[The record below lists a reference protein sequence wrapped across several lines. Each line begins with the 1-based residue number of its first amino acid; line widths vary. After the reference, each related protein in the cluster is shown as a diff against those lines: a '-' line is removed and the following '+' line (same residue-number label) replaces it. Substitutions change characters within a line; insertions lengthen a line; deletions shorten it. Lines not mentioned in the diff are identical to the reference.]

1 MAPAQQVQVSPPP
14 ILSVLETTLVTP
26 SPSAGAAPPE
36 CSLPLTFF
44 DVLWLTSPP
53 VERVFFYR
61 LAADA
66 DVPAILSNLKTSLAK
81 ALSAYY
87 PLAGRLRLTPG
98 TADRHEIYYQPGDGV
113 TFTVAQYYRDH
124 VDFDELVVDKP
135 RKVCKIAPLAPPLPK
150 GGAVLALQ
158 ATVLRRGL
166 AVGMAVHH
174 AACDGAISTR
184 FLHAW
189 AAAGTG
195 AVAPLPPVIDRTLI
209 KDATGL
215 YDVFLKA
222 MPSADEM
229 EHVKVL
235 DDKLLATFTLS
246 KEDIQRVKD
255 VVASEA
261 GRRGAAPPRCS
272 SLVATFGFMWSC
284 HQRAKDDA
292 GSTGGDPTY
301 LLFPVDHRSRM
312 KPPVPEEYLGN
323 CVGIATHAAPMDQLA
338 AAGASGLFVAC
349 TAVAA
354 AIDEAVRGIGSPET
368 VALWMHRVREAG
380 VAGMWTVAGS
390 PRFRVYEVDFGF
402 GRPAKVEIVSVARTG
417 AMAAAEGRSS
427 RGGIEVG
434 ISLPAAGM
442 QRFQKCFQDA
452 IDWLHHQ

>member
-1 MAPAQQVQVSPPP
+1 
-14 ILSVLETTLVTP
+14 
-26 SPSAGAAPPE
+26 
-36 CSLPLTFF
+36 
-44 DVLWLTSPP
+44 
-53 VERVFFYR
+53 
-61 LAADA
+61 
-66 DVPAILSNLKTSLAK
+66 
-81 ALSAYY
+81 
-87 PLAGRLRLTPG
+87 
-98 TADRHEIYYQPGDGV
+98 
-113 TFTVAQYYRDH
+113 
-124 VDFDELVVDKP
+124 
-135 RKVCKIAPLAPPLPK
+135 
-150 GGAVLALQ
+150 
-158 ATVLRRGL
+158 
-166 AVGMAVHH
+166 MAVHH

-261 GRRGAAPPRCS
+261 AQRGAAPPRCS

>member
-1 MAPAQQVQVSPPP
+1 M
-14 ILSVLETTLVTP
+14 
-26 SPSAGAAPPE
+26 
-36 CSLPLTFF
+36 
-44 DVLWLTSPP
+44 D
-53 VERVFFYR
+53 RV
-61 LAADA
+61 
-66 DVPAILSNLKTSLAK
+66 KT
-81 ALSAYY
+81 
-87 PLAGRLRLTPG
+87 
-98 TADRHEIYYQPGDGV
+98 
-113 TFTVAQYYRDH
+113 
-124 VDFDELVVDKP
+124 
-135 RKVCKIAPLAPPLPK
+135 
-150 GGAVLALQ
+150 
-158 ATVLRRGL
+158 
-166 AVGMAVHH
+166 
-174 AACDGAISTR
+174 
-184 FLHAW
+184 W
-189 AAAGTG
+189 
-195 AVAPLPPVIDRTLI
+195 
-209 KDATGL
+209 
-215 YDVFLKA
+215 
-222 MPSADEM
+222 
-229 EHVKVL
+229 EHR
-235 DDKLLATFTLS
+235 LLATFTLS

-380 VAGMWTVAGS
+380 VAGMWTVAGA
-390 PRFRVYEVDFGF
+390 PRFRVYELGFGF
-402 GRPAKVEIVSVARTG
+402 GRPAKVEIVSVARPG

>member
-1 MAPAQQVQVSPPP
+1 MAPPQQASPRP
-14 ILSVLETTLVTP
+14 ILTVRETTLVAP
-26 SPSAGAAPPE
+26 STSTGAAPPE

-44 DVLWLTSPP
+44 DIFWLNLPP

-66 DVPAILSNLKTSLAK
+66 DVPAILSNLKASLSQ
-81 ALSAYY
+81 ALHAYY
-87 PLAGRLRLTPG
+87 PLAGRLRLAPG
-98 TADRHEIYYQPGDGV
+98 TADRYEIHYQPGDGV
-113 TFTVAQYYRDH
+113 TFTVAEYRGD
-124 VDFDELVVDKP
+124 VDVDELAVDQP
-135 RKVCKIAPLAPPLPK
+135 REITRIAPLAPPLPK

-158 ATVLRRGL
+158 ATVMRRGL
-166 AVGMAVHH
+166 AIGMAVHH
-174 AACDGAISTR
+174 TACDGAASTR
-184 FLHAW
+184 FLHTW
-189 AAAGTG
+189 AAAASAG
-195 AVAPLPPVIDRTLI
+195 AVEPPPPVIDRILV
-209 KDATGL
+209 KDPTAL
-215 YDVFLKA
+215 YDVFVKA
-222 MPSADEM
+222 KPTVGEM
-229 EHVKVL
+229 
-235 DDKLLATFTLS
+235 D
-246 KEDIQRVKD
+246 RVKTW
-255 VVASEA
+255 EHRLLA

>member
-14 ILSVLETTLVTP
+14 ILSILETTLVAP

-36 CSLPLTFF
+36 SSLPLTFF

-66 DVPAILSNLKTSLAK
+66 DVPAILSNLKTSLSQ
-81 ALSAYY
+81 ALHAYY

-98 TADRHEIYYQPGDGV
+98 TADRYEVYYQPGDGV
-113 TFTVAQYYRDH
+113 TFTVAEYRDD
-124 VDFDELVVDKP
+124 VDVDELAIDQP
-135 RKVCKIAPLAPPLPK
+135 REIIRIAPLAPPLPK

-158 ATVLRRGL
+158 ATVMRRGL
-166 AVGMAVHH
+166 AIGMAVHH
-174 AACDGAISTR
+174 AACDGATSTR
-184 FLHAW
+184 FLHTW
-189 AAAGTG
+189 AAASTG
-195 AVAPLPPVIDRTLI
+195 AVGPPPPVIDRTLV
-209 KDATGL
+209 KDPTGL
-215 YDVFLKA
+215 YDVFVKA
-222 MPSADEM
+222 KPTAGEM
-229 EHVKVL
+229 DRVKTWEHR
-235 DDKLLATFTLS
+235 LLATFTLS
-246 KEDIQRVKD
+246 KEEIQRVKD

-261 GRRGAAPPRCS
+261 GRRGATPPRCS

-338 AAGASGLFVAC
+338 AAGAGGLFIAC

-417 AMAAAEGRSS
+417 AMAVAEGRSG

-442 QRFQKCFQDA
+442 QSFQMCFQDA
-452 IDWLHHQ
+452 IDWLHQ